1 MKKTKAIQQMLDT
14 QAEWKEVVKKANAKA
29 LAKHQKFQESDW
41 QEQQTKDIKE
51 MDEDGIDHP
60 FKEDDDYADR
70 GLHRSDFIDNEFI

>member
-1 MKKTKAIQQMLDT
+1 MSIFKDLCIDITKIQL
-14 QAEWKEVVKKANAKA
+14 ANAKA
-29 LAKHQKFQESDW
+29 SVKNLKFQEDW
-41 QEQQTKDIKE
+41 QEEETKDIKE

>member
-1 MKKTKAIQQMLDT
+1 MSDFREMMIEITKLQSD
-14 QAEWKEVVKKANAKA
+14 NAKA
-29 LAKHQKFQESDW
+29 QAKHNKLQENW